1 MYAELIRRGLTLG
14 RRRTR
19 HTNISRLSNVPMSK
33 STDDLIRDLEAGGV
47 LGSSPAGLPAPTRPQ
62 APTASRPTRTG
73 SGVLLLLIA
82 VLLIAVVSA
91 LPFGSYA
98 LYPFALFVTLVH
110 ETSHAV
116 MAVATGGA
124 VKSIRINPDLS
135 GVTFT
140 GGGIGPLIASAGYL
154 GATLAGVAV
163 LLTPLRLAR
172 WALAA
177 LAAVPLAALIAF
189 HPASMFTAAWS
200 IAFAAALALA
210 AWKAPARLAAFL
222 QIFLG
227 VAMGL
232 NAARDLLTLIFISGH
247 DAHIYSDAKLMSNL
261 LFLPPLFWAGLW
273 GILSLILLVTA
284 LLKVVRRDI
293 AAL

>member
-1 MYAELIRRGLTLG
+1 
-14 RRRTR
+14 
-19 HTNISRLSNVPMSK
+19 MSK
-33 STDDLIRDLEAGGV
+33 STDDLIRELETGGV
-47 LGSSPAGLPAPTRPQ
+47 LGSPPSALPAPARPQ
-62 APTASRPTRTG
+62 TPAAARPTRTG
-73 SGVLLLLIA
+73 SGVMLLVMAVMLIA
-82 VLLIAVVSA
+82 VISA

-124 VKSIRINPDLS
+124 VKSIRIRPDLS
-135 GVTFT
+135 GATLT
-140 GGGIGPLIASAGYL
+140 SGGIGPLIASAGYL

-163 LLTPLRLAR
+163 VLAPLRFAR

-177 LAAVPLAALIAF
+177 LAAVPLAALVAF
-189 HPASMFTAAWS
+189 HPASMFTAGWS
-200 IAFAAALALA
+200 VVFAAALALA
-210 AWKAPARLAAFL
+210 AWKAPARLASFL

-247 DAHIYSDAKLMSNL
+247 DSHIYSDAKLMSNL
-261 LFLPPLFWAGLW
+261 LFLPPLFWAGFW
-273 GILSLILLVTA
+273 GVLSLVLLVTA

-293 AAL
+293 AALRR